1 MNYPLNKLC
10 VIGCTE
16 VISSDPYLP
25 RVLSPIYYDYNN
37 TKSVL
42 YPPYKIDNGQLINPV
57 NGLMTEFFRN
67 AYSNQI
73 TFWENFQ
80 LAEDD
85 YVLWVDDLGVFHY
98 DHKTVAAE
106 KLQVI
111 YNNKVSQAK
120 ELLNQGELEK
130 ARNSILVAGA
140 IKPNDLE
147 PLQIRL
153 EIELAMQSQPDKF
166 PWAVM
171 EYNLTE
177 FLIKDLQKSV

>member
-1 MNYPLNKLC
+1 MKHQLHKLRI
-10 VIGCTE
+10 IGCTE

-25 RVLSPIYYDYNN
+25 RILSPIYYEPGL
-37 TKSVL
+37 SLVL
-42 YPPYKIDNGQLINPV
+42 YPPYTIDNDTLVNPV
-57 NGLMTEFFRN
+57 QGSVQEFKE
-67 AYSNQI
+67 YSQLKQV
-73 TFWENFQ
+73 TFWPAFQ
-80 LAEDD
+80 PYQTD
-85 YVLWVDDLGVFHY
+85 YVLWVDDLGVFYY
-98 DHKTVAAE
+98 DHKTDASE

-120 ELLNQGELEK
+120 ELLNKGELEK

-140 IKPNDLE
+140 IKPNNLE